1 MIVLLMLI
9 NVETPQITPSTDGYS
24 SSLNACIVHGL
35 KCSMNLTVNVQ
46 RRLSLLMVLTRQ
58 RGNGWLLS
66 LQVARHPSS
75 RYRLVK

>member
-1 MIVLLMLI
+1 MLT
-9 NVETPQITPSTDGYS
+9 NVETPQITPSTGGYS
-24 SSLNACIVHGL
+24 SSSNACIVHGL
-35 KCSMNLTVNVQ
+35 KCSMNLTVNVLH
-46 RRLSLLMVLTRQ
+46 RLSLLMVLTQQ